1 MDNQQQHPA
10 TIPYFVHE
18 GECARLERAARRA
31 QITAAIMAAVTA
43 LTIAAAALH
52 WI

>member
-1 MDNQQQHPA
+1 MDKQQQPA
-10 TIPYFVHE
+10 SMPYIVHE
-18 GECARLERAARRA
+18 SDMCRLERIARRA

-43 LTIAAAALH
+43 LTIAAAALG